1 MSNMFSFAANFNV
14 ENSPVGELLW
24 VILITDGKLDIAN
37 TNCNSNTVSILLGNG
52 SGMFQSIYFIMLVV
66 THSNRRFQWRQ
77 QTRI

>member
-14 ENSPVGELLW
+14 ENSPVVELW

-52 SGMFQSIYFIMLVV
+52 SGMFRSIYFIMLVV
-66 THSNRRFQWRQ
+66 THI
-77 QTRI
+77 T

>member
-37 TNCNSNTVSILLGNG
+37 TNCNSNTVYTVRKWFWYVSVHLFYNVG
-52 SGMFQSIYFIMLVV
+52 S
-66 THSNRRFQWRQ
+66 NP
-77 QTRI
+77 